1 MPNMGAFRRIALA
14 GLLALSSS
22 ALALEATAGA
32 IAIESADTT
41 FNVPVTTYKEMHFR
55 RVVRQAYDFS
65 CGSAALATLLTYHYG
80 RQLAEDVVLKAMF
93 DVGDQEKIKKE
104 GFSLLDMK
112 KYLESIGLKA
122 EGYEVSLEKIAE
134 VGIPG
139 IVLIKTKGYLHFVVL
154 KGIRGDEVLI
164 GDPAQGA
171 KFMSREQFAGIWV
184 NKIFF
189 VIVGNTREAKKE
201 FNRIDDWSMVAQS
214 PLASAVA
221 RQSLQNLMLTLPSRN
236 SF

>member
-1 MPNMGAFRRIALA
+1 MPDMGVFRHMALA

-22 ALALEATAGA
+22 ALAPEAKAGS

-80 RQLAEDVVLKAMF
+80 RSLAEDVVL
-93 DVGDQEKIKKE
+93 
-104 GFSLLDMK
+104 
-112 KYLESIGLKA
+112 
-122 EGYEVSLEKIAE
+122 
-134 VGIPG
+134 
-139 IVLIKTKGYLHFVVL
+139 VVL

-171 KFMSREQFAGIWV
+171 KFMPRETFAEIWV

-201 FNRIDDWSMVAQS
+201 FNRTDDWSMVAQS

-221 RQSLQNLMLTLPSRN
+221 RQSLQSLMLTLPSRN

>member
-1 MPNMGAFRRIALA
+1 MPEMSVLRHIALA
-14 GLLALSSS
+14 ALLAFSSS
-22 ALALEATAGA
+22 ALAPQAKAGA
-32 IAIESADTT
+32 IAIESADTP
-41 FNVPVTTYKEMHFR
+41 FNIPVTTYKEMHFR

-80 RQLAEDVVLKAMF
+80 RRMAEDVVLKAMF
-93 DVGDQEKIKKE
+93 EVGDQEKIKKE

-112 KYLESIGLKA
+112 KYLESIGLRA
-122 EGYEVSLEKIAE
+122 EGYKVDLDKVAE

-154 KGIRGDEVLI
+154 KGIRGDDVLI

-171 KFMSREQFAGIWV
+171 KFMSREKFKEIWS
-184 NKIFF
+184 NDIFF

-201 FNRIDDWSMVAQS
+201 FNRTEDWSTIARS
-214 PLASAVA
+214 PLANAVA

>member
-1 MPNMGAFRRIALA
+1 MSVFRRIAL
-14 GLLALSSS
+14 GVLLALSVS
-22 ALALEATAGA
+22 ALPLAAEAGA

-41 FNVPVTTYKEMHFR
+41 FNVPVVTYKEMHFR

-65 CGSAALATLLTYHYG
+65 CGSAALATLLTYHY
-80 RQLAEDVVLKAMF
+80 RRPFAEDVILKAMF
-93 DVGDQEKIKKE
+93 DVGDQDKIKQE

-112 KYLESIGLKA
+112 KYLESIGLRA
-122 EGYEVSLEKIAE
+122 EGYQVDLDKIAE

-171 KFMSREQFAGIWV
+171 KFMSREKFKEIWT
-184 NKIFF
+184 NDIFF

-201 FNRIDDWSMVAQS
+201 FNRTEDWSMVAQS

-221 RQSLQNLMLTLPSRN
+221 RQSLSTLMLTLPGRN

>member
-1 MPNMGAFRRIALA
+1 MGVFRHIALA
-14 GLLALSSS
+14 GLLALSAS
-22 ALALEATAGA
+22 ALPRDATAGT

-80 RQLAEDVVLKAMF
+80 RPLAEDVVLKAMF
-93 DVGDQEKIKKE
+93 DVGDQEKIKQE

-112 KYLESIGLKA
+112 KYLESIDLKA
-122 EGYEVSLEKIAE
+122 EGYQVDLDKIAE

-154 KGIRGDEVLI
+154 KGVRGDEVLI

-171 KFMSREQFAGIWV
+171 KFMSRQKFAEIWT
-184 NKIFF
+184 NDIFF

-201 FNRIDDWSMVAQS
+201 FNRTEDWSMVAQS
-214 PLASAVA
+214 PLASTVA
-221 RQSLQNLMLTLPSRN
+221 RQSLSTLMLTLPGRN

>member
-1 MPNMGAFRRIALA
+1 MGVFRGIALGA
-14 GLLALSSS
+14 LLALSVS
-22 ALALEATAGA
+22 ALPLAAEAGA

-41 FNVPVTTYKEMHFR
+41 FNVPVVTYKEMHFR

-65 CGSAALATLLTYHYG
+65 CGSAALATLLTYHY
-80 RQLAEDVVLKAMF
+80 RQPLAEDVVLKAMF
-93 DVGDQEKIKKE
+93 DVGDQDKIKQE

-112 KYLESIGLKA
+112 KYLESIGLRA
-122 EGYEVSLEKIAE
+122 EGYQVDLDKIAE

-171 KFMSREQFAGIWV
+171 KFMSREKFKEIWT
-184 NKIFF
+184 NDIFF

-201 FNRIDDWSMVAQS
+201 FNRSDDWSMVAQG

-221 RQSLQNLMLTLPSRN
+221 RQSLSTLMLTLPGRN

>member
-1 MPNMGAFRRIALA
+1 MPGMSAFRRIALA
-14 GLLALSSS
+14 GVLTLCS
-22 ALALEATAGA
+22 AAFALEAYAGS

-80 RQLAEDVVLKAMF
+80 RPLAEDVVLKAMF
-93 DVGDQEKIKKE
+93 EVGNQEKIRKE

-122 EGYEVSLEKIAE
+122 EGYEVSLDQIAE

-139 IVLIKTKGYLHFVVL
+139 IVLIKTKDYLHFVVL

-171 KFMSREQFAGIWV
+171 KFMSREKFAEIWV

-189 VIVGNTREAKKE
+189 IIVGNTREAKKE
-201 FNRIDDWSMVAQS
+201 FNRAEDWSTVAQS
-214 PLASAVA
+214 PLAAAVA
-221 RQSLQNLMLTLPSRN
+221 RQSLSNLMLTLPSRN

>member
-1 MPNMGAFRRIALA
+1 MSVFRRIAL
-14 GLLALSSS
+14 GVLLALSVS
-22 ALALEATAGA
+22 ALPLAAEAGA

-41 FNVPVTTYKEMHFR
+41 FNVPVVTYKEMHFR

-65 CGSAALATLLTYHYG
+65 CGSAALATLLTYHY
-80 RQLAEDVVLKAMF
+80 RQPLAEDVVLKAMF
-93 DVGDQEKIKKE
+93 DVGDQDKIKQE

-112 KYLESIGLKA
+112 KYLESIGLRA
-122 EGYEVSLEKIAE
+122 EGYQVDLDKIAE

-171 KFMSREQFAGIWV
+171 KFMPREKFKEIWT
-184 NKIFF
+184 NDIFF

-201 FNRIDDWSMVAQS
+201 FNRSEDWSMVAQG
-214 PLASAVA
+214 PLATAVA
-221 RQSLQNLMLTLPSRN
+221 RQSLSTLMLTLPGRN

>member
-1 MPNMGAFRRIALA
+1 MGLFRHISRT
-14 GLLALSSS
+14 GLLALFAC
-22 ALALEATAGA
+22 ALPLGAEAGS

-41 FNVPVTTYKEMHFR
+41 FNVPVITYKEMHFR

-80 RQLAEDVVLKAMF
+80 RPLAEDVVLKAMF
-93 DVGDQEKIKKE
+93 DVGDQEKIKQE

-112 KYLESIGLKA
+112 RYLESIGLRA
-122 EGYEVSLEKIAE
+122 EGYQVDLNKIAD

-171 KFMSREQFAGIWV
+171 KFMSREKFAEIWS
-184 NKIFF
+184 NDIFF

-201 FNRIDDWSMVAQS
+201 FNRSDDWSMVAQG
-214 PLASAVA
+214 PLAGAVA
-221 RQSLQNLMLTLPSRN
+221 RQSLSTLMLTLPGRN